1 MNLFFLLLIF
11 ILNGC
16 PVNTGSQNLR
26 NLQVLEADYSMAIS
40 KRLVCTWFKIML
52 GHSFFSFL
60 HFCLITLFCFIF
72 LIEFLRRPPIDETSQ
87 LIKNI
92 IKANETKRVKS
103 YIEAGCI
110 NVHDSIQNTN
120 KCKCKC
126 NQYFTLPSLEFSI
139 LWLLVLFF
147 CKTFWAN
154 CYALWHTEVHTC
166 LLGLHNHL
174 SKGNLFFSMLS
185 NILTKES
192 LSLEYV

>member
-40 KRLVCTWFKIML
+40 KRLVCMWFKIML

-139 LWLLVLFF
+139 LCLLVLFF
-147 CKTFWAN
+147 CKTFWPN

-185 NILTKES
+185 NI
-192 LSLEYV
+192 

>member
-1 MNLFFLLLIF
+1 MNLFLLLLIF

-40 KRLVCTWFKIML
+40 NRLVCTWFKIML

-92 IKANETKRVKS
+92 IKANETKRVKC

-126 NQYFTLPSLEFSI
+126 NQYFTLPSLELVFYVC
-139 LWLLVLFF
+139 WLCFPAKLF
-147 CKTFWAN
+147 
-154 CYALWHTEVHTC
+154 
-166 LLGLHNHL
+166 GLIAMHFDTQKCIHAY
-174 SKGNLFFSMLS
+174 SDF
-185 NILTKES
+185 ITI
-192 LSLEYV
+192 